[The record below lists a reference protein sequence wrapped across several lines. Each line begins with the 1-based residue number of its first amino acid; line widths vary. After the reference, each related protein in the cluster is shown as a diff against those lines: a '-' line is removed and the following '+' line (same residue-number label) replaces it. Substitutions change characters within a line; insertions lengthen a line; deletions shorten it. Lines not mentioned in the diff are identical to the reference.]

1 MEIKF
6 NGDDIFL
13 KTFKSNKDSFRV
25 EIDCGRDSY
34 DIIKEI
40 PMLPQGVYEIII
52 KPKVDETT

>member
-40 PMLPQGVYEIII
+40 PMLPDGVIYEITI
-52 KPKVDETT
+52 KPLSDEE